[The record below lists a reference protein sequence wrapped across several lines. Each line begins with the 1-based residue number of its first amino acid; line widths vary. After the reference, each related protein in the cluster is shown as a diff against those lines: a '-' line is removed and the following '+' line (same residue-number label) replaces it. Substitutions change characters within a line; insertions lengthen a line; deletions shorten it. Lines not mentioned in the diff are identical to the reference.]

1 LCASEPANSS
11 ALSRGQLSEHEKKLA
26 GRRAVEMIYRREK
39 REDHEK
45 VEVTAKRLQGLYLSA
60 IAEYLSYAPKQM

>member
-1 LCASEPANSS
+1 
-11 ALSRGQLSEHEKKLA
+11 
-26 GRRAVEMIYRREK
+26 MIYRRKK

-45 VEVTAKRLQGLYLSA
+45 VEITSKWLQGLHANLFAEERALQEEKLRLMGQLLTHAHCNDSA